1 MEFKKK
7 TIIWEDNNE
16 PPKDYIWVKSD
27 GKAYEYSYSQGKWIE
42 SKLIKTEESGGS
54 GDGGGSDS
62 ESSLMNLIPNN
73 YPKPDLFLCTKYVED
88 SSVDID
94 VTNYKIDDLF
104 NLCDEEN
111 DRIRIKCLYE
121 SSELDKP
128 IIIGIQLC
136 YGQIVIDVF
145 VSDDARD
152 IANEEVAYNNKT
164 YYYYFENVN
173 PK

>member
-73 YPKPDLFLCTKYVED
+73 YPKPDLFLCTINGED
-88 SSVDID
+88 ILNID
-94 VTNYKIDDLF
+94 VTNYKIDDLL
-104 NLCDEEN
+104 NLIAEDDIELS
-111 DRIRIKCLYE
+111 IKCLYE
-121 SSELDKP
+121 NSNLDKP
-128 IIIGIQLC
+128 IISRVRFSSREIIIEYFGPDDQ
-136 YGQIVIDVF
+136 IDVTSSEN
-145 VSDDARD
+145 V
-152 IANEEVAYNNKT
+152 YNNKT
-164 YYYYFENVN
+164 YYVYYKNSN

>member
-54 GDGGGSDS
+54 DGGGSDS
-62 ESSLMNLIPNN
+62 ESFLMNLIPNN
-73 YPKPDLFLCTKYVED
+73 YPKPDLFLCTKYEED

-104 NLCDEEN
+104 SLVAEDDIELS
-111 DRIRIKCLYE
+111 IKCLYE
-121 SSELDKP
+121 NSNLDKP
-128 IIIGIQLC
+128 IISRVRFSSREIIIEYFGPGVQ
-136 YGQIVIDVF
+136 IDVTSSED
-145 VSDDARD
+145 V
-152 IANEEVAYNNKT
+152 YNNKT
-164 YYYYFENVN
+164 YYVYYKNSN